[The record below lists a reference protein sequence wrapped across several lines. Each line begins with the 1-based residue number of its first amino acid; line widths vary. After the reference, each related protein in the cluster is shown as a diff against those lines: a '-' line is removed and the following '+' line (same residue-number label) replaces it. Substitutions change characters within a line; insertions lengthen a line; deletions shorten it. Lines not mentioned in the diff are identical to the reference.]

1 MKLTE
6 YLRDKILLIVL
17 HMTCMLLLAG
27 FLYATGYETEYYLLV
42 VIFWLLILTAWF
54 GYGYYNR
61 KDRKSVV

>member
-27 FLYATGYETEYYLLV
+27 FLSATGYETEYYLLI
-42 VIFWLLILTAWF
+42 VIFWFLILTAWL

-61 KDRKSVV
+61 KC